1 MKSIVTD
8 RLRFP
13 FRHLLGL
20 FVFFSQ
26 AVLAAG
32 LNDIGAIPHLD
43 VAGKEGYRAFL
54 AAGRHRAFAIA
65 PGGAWTWN
73 GGGSSAE
80 SVTEDALQTCEF
92 DSGQRCILYALDDRV
107 VFDKRAWARLWGP
120 YPGRTEADRAPA
132 GLKRGER
139 FYDLA
144 FRDSNG
150 KAMKLS
156 DLRGKVVILHF
167 WGSWCP
173 PCRRE
178 MPEMQQL
185 HQALGK
191 SSDIRMVMLQ
201 VREDFATARKWVRQQ
216 HLKVPLYDSG
226 VSRKTSDALPL
237 ANGKTI
243 HDRYIAE
250 VFPTTYILDKHG
262 IVVFSNIG
270 PISRWNEYLP
280 LLRDVAARSGK

>member
-1 MKSIVTD
+1 M
-8 RLRFP
+8 
-13 FRHLLGL
+13 HLHFLPLLTALL
-20 FVFFSQ
+20 FSS
-26 AVLAAG
+26 AAATAAG
-32 LNDIGAIPHLD
+32 LNDIEAIPHLD
-43 VAGKEGYRAFL
+43 QSGKDAYRDFL
-54 AAGRHRAFAIA
+54 AGGRHRAFAIA

-73 GGGSSAE
+73 GNGSSAE
-80 SVTEDALQTCEF
+80 SVAEDTLQTCEF
-92 DSGQRCILYALDDRV
+92 DNGHACILYALDDKV
-107 VFDKRAWARLWGP
+107 VFDNKAWTGLWGP
-120 YPGRTEADRAPA
+120 YLDQSAAGRANT

-144 FRDSNG
+144 FKDPQG

-156 DLRGKVVILHF
+156 DLRGKVVVLHF

-185 HQALGK
+185 HRQLGD
-191 SSDIRMVMLQ
+191 SPDIRMVLLQ
-201 VREDFATARKWVRQQ
+201 VREDIGTARKWARQQ
-216 HLKVPLYDSG
+216 HLRLPLYDSG
-226 VSRKTSDALPL
+226 VSKKANDSLPL
-237 ANGKTI
+237 AGGKSI

-262 IVVFSNIG
+262 IVVFANIG
-270 PISRWNEYLP
+270 PISRWSEYLP